1 MISAPRWLRRSL
13 RSARLHA
20 ALCWIIH
27 LYILF
32 VYATNRWTV
41 VGEEWPR
48 QLCREGRG
56 FIVAFWHGRLLM
68 LPYAWPQ
75 LAPFHMLISA
85 HRDGRI
91 IADAVGY
98 FGIHSVP
105 GSTRRGGSAALRR
118 MLKQLEAGE
127 CVGITPDGPRGPAT
141 VASVGIVNLARLAG
155 APIVPVV
162 FATSYR
168 KILNS
173 WDRFNLALPFGRGV
187 FVWGEPIEIASD
199 LDDAGLEDARLL
211 VETRMNEMARDADRR
226 VGRTR
231 FLQSAGQ
238 FAPAPSDEPTG
249 RGLSRSWSA
258 PDCSSLA
265 AHRAN
270 GELQAEERQRS

>member
-20 ALCWIIH
+20 ALCWTIH
-27 LYILF
+27 LYIRF

-199 LDDAGLEDARLL
+199 LDDLTLAFLDLVLTENSCARGNRIRDHRC
-211 VETRMNEMARDADRR
+211 RMRLADRDELYLIR
-226 VGRTR
+226 VTAGSRRGFPDLGLNAFEIRT
-231 FLQSAGQ
+231 
-238 FAPAPSDEPTG
+238 
-249 RGLSRSWSA
+249 
-258 PDCSSLA
+258 
-265 AHRAN
+265 
-270 GELQAEERQRS
+270 